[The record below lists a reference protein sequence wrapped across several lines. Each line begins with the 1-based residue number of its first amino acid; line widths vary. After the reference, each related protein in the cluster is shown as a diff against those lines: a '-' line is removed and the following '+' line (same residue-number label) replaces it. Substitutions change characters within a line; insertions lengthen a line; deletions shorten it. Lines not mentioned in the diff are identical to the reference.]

1 MKGGTYGDWTVP
13 LSTEA
18 LSPTVSSPLQE
29 SGPGLDPAWSWCYL
43 DDRSWRGRE
52 WPRIWLAGTGY
63 ANNNPDP
70 ADVDWGAPAGV
81 DVAADDAPGDGA
93 ADDAPG
99 AGAADDTPARSLAQ
113 HVAPAA
119 AAAYARATR
128 PLDLDGWKLH
138 GPNQASW

>member
-13 LSTEA
+13 FSTEA

-63 ANNNPDP
+63 ANNNP
-70 ADVDWGAPAGV
+70 AGV
-81 DVAADDAPGDGA
+81 DVGAADDAPGDGA

-128 PLDLDGWKLH
+128 PGRGDGWQLH
-138 GPNQASW
+138 GSLLHTSSLRPNEVSW